1 MVKDELNRFNKAED
15 LNSIIIEFL
24 LSSMLKI
31 FLDIKNL
38 LQDN

>member
-31 FLDIKNL
+31 FLDIKNV